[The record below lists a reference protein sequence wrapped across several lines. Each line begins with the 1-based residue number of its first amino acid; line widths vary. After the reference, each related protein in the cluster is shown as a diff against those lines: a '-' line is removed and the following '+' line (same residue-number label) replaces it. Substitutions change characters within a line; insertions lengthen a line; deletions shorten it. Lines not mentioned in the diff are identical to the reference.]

1 MWIPEG
7 TEPNC
12 YGDVLFSSTEEIFP
26 LKSWSSGALSWD
38 RGSGTWTE
46 LLRWCC
52 VLCRWDIAL
61 SSTGGQWSSNEA
73 PHCLESWVWCLRG
86 GCRRRR
92 WKWRLALIHGGR
104 LPESEGRAGAW
115 LRCRWSHDA
124 SVERACTIHFYSKQ
138 MSNKACSMYPCLVD
152 EANSTICQKTEA
164 LEVVRPTK
172 TGKSRSAATSRSK
185 TVWAI
190 SERRGEEETLR

>member
-1 MWIPEG
+1 
-7 TEPNC
+7 
-12 YGDVLFSSTEEIFP
+12 
-26 LKSWSSGALSWD
+26 
-38 RGSGTWTE
+38 
-46 LLRWCC
+46 
-52 VLCRWDIAL
+52 
-61 SSTGGQWSSNEA
+61 
-73 PHCLESWVWCLRG
+73 
-86 GCRRRR
+86 
-92 WKWRLALIHGGR
+92 
-104 LPESEGRAGAW
+104 
-115 LRCRWSHDA
+115 
-124 SVERACTIHFYSKQ
+124 